1 VSLPRSLYAASAS
14 AWWCCPDCDSVRFC
28 CPGCSEGFRIE
39 RPLEQP
45 PALPFHLP
53 IRCPDP
59 ECEALLLLTI
69 CGYRPNPTG
78 DAPANRSPLSDPLP
92 VAERPAPMTA
102 PRAQQQAPMAN
113 EQERP
118 PLFGPFFNG
127 ETQPAQPTPP
137 KRTQAQAHAA
147 RYLRRRGYINTALE
161 LQERPRAPRPPRPRR
176 QARTTTP
183 AAAAAAATL
192 ADFRRTFPAD
202 YSPRPKRP
210 APPPKPAPCPAD
222 AERHRLSVWDARGWL
237 PDGVA
242 PSAIAAA
249 HCRVFGMPAP
259 RDPSKRTARAY
270 SLRELGRALGDLGRA
285 FEPEPLRKVWDRAL
299 QRVALPSTR
308 ALFAKQARLM
318 EVRGAV
324 GMSGAL
330 FVVVAVASERLE
342 SVKSRRRLLSD
353 ALADALGQPVALAL
367 REVQL

>member
-1 VSLPRSLYAASAS
+1 MSLPRSLYAASAS

-183 AAAAAAATL
+183 AAAAAAARL

-202 YSPRPKRP
+202 RTPRPKKPP
-210 APPPKPAPCPAD
+210 APPKPAPCPA
-222 AERHRLSVWDARGWL
+222 EEPRYRLAAWDEWGWL
-237 PDGVA
+237 PPGVA

-249 HCRVFGMPAP
+249 YRRRFGVEP
-259 RDPSKRTARAY
+259 RRDATYRTFRAY
-270 SLRELGRALGDLGRA
+270 SLRELGMALGELGLA
-285 FEPEPLRKVWDRAL
+285 PAAEPR
-299 QRVALPSTR
+299 Q
-308 ALFAKQARLM
+308 
-318 EVRGAV
+318 GV
-324 GMSGAL
+324 G
-330 FVVVAVASERLE
+330 
-342 SVKSRRRLLSD
+342 
-353 ALADALGQPVALAL
+353 Q
-367 REVQL
+367 

>member
-1 VSLPRSLYAASAS
+1 VSLPRSLYSASAS

-92 VAERPAPMTA
+92 VAERPAPMPA
-102 PRAQQQAPMAN
+102 PRA
-113 EQERP
+113 
-118 PLFGPFFNG
+118 PLADFFNG

-137 KRTQAQAHAA
+137 ERTQAQEHAA
-147 RYLRRRGYINTALE
+147 RYLARKGYINTALE
-161 LQERPRAPRPPRPRR
+161 MQERPRAPRPPRPRR

-183 AAAAAAATL
+183 AAAAAAARL

-242 PSAIAAA
+242 PGSIAAA

-270 SLRELGRALGDLGRA
+270 SLRELGMALGELGRA
-285 FEPEPLRKVWDRAL
+285 FEREPLRKVWDRAL

-308 ALFAKQARLM
+308 TLIAQQARLM

-330 FVVVAVASERLE
+330 FVVVGVAGDWLE
-342 SVKSRRRLLSD
+342 TVKSRRRLLSD
-353 ALADALGQPVALAL
+353 ALADALGQPVAMAL